1 MLEDLVEI
9 FLSNIQSH
17 TLEST
22 GSVVGVLEVGSDI
35 VTLRLNGYVSLYLPL
50 SGLAGSLANFLGIPL
65 Y

>member
-9 FLSNIQSH
+9 FLSNIQGH

-35 VTLRLNGYVSLYLPL
+35 VTLGLNGYVRL
-50 SGLAGSLANFLGIPL
+50 
-65 Y
+65 